1 MTAST
6 PKRHRHVRYL
16 LSVALATVV
25 FGASAGIEAQQA
37 RRPSRIG
44 VLNAAWAASHPTV
57 EGLKAGLK
65 DLGLEDGRDVT
76 FDIRFTEG
84 KLTAMPAAADA
95 LVKSGVDLIF
105 TSQEAATQAAKD
117 ATTTVPIVFTLV
129 GDPVAANIVQALA
142 RPGRNVTGVSTLQ
155 SELVAKRLEVLK
167 TLAPE
172 ARRVWLIYY
181 GNDLGTAPMIRKAA
195 DVAPSMKLDLVPKG
209 VLDANELKAALRDVR
224 RGDVV
229 LAPDGSN
236 PDLAI
241 AIIQRSLAL
250 RIPAVFG
257 TALWVGY
264 GGLISYGPD
273 YYAQGVQAATL
284 VAKIL
289 RGARPQDLPV
299 EGAEKIDLAV
309 NLKTAELLGLTVPRK
324 ILLRADAFRR

>member
-1 MTAST
+1 MQSGPGRLRLRRLEAAIF
-6 PKRHRHVRYL
+6 L
-16 LSVALATVV
+16 CLALPW
-25 FGASAGIEAQQA
+25 SAGEAQPA

-57 EGLKAGLK
+57 EGLKAGLR

-84 KLTAMPAAADA
+84 KLDAMPTAAAA
-95 LVKSGVDLIF
+95 LVKTGVDLIF
-105 TSQEAATQAAKD
+105 TSQEAATQAARD
-117 ATTTVPIVFTLV
+117 ATRSVPIVFTLV
-129 GDPVAANIVQALA
+129 GDPVGARLVDTLA
-142 RPGRNVTGVSTLQ
+142 QPGGNVTGVSSLQ
-155 SELVAKRLEVLK
+155 TELMAKRLEVLR
-167 TLAPE
+167 TLAPN

-181 GNDLGTAPMIRKAA
+181 GADLSTTPMVDKALEA
-195 DVAPSMKLDLVPKG
+195 AQRTKVDLVPKG
-209 VLDANELKAALRDVR
+209 VLDATALRAALGDLR
-224 RGDVV
+224 RGDAV
-229 LAPDGSN
+229 LAPEGSN
-236 PDLAI
+236 PDLAVALI
-241 AIIQRSLAL
+241 ERSLAL
-250 RIPAVFG
+250 RVPVVFG

-273 YYAQGVQAATL
+273 YYAQGVQAAGL

>member
-1 MTAST
+1 VTAST

-16 LSVALATVV
+16 LWVALATVV
-25 FGASAGIEAQQA
+25 FGASAGIEAQQG

-84 KLTAMPAAADA
+84 KLAAMPAAADA

-181 GNDLGTAPMIRKAA
+181 GNDLGTAPN
-195 DVAPSMKLDLVPKG
+195 
-209 VLDANELKAALRDVR
+209 DAHLLLIDSSPNIEVR
-224 RGDVV
+224 
-229 LAPDGSN
+229 LFN
-236 PDLAI
+236 PI
-241 AIIQRSLAL
+241 ASRSARLL
-250 RIPAVFG
+250 G
-257 TALWVGY
+257 
-264 GGLISYGPD
+264 
-273 YYAQGVQAATL
+273 TL
-284 VAKIL
+284 VDFAKFDAAGPNL
-289 RGARPQDLPV
+289 R
-299 EGAEKIDLAV
+299 
-309 NLKTAELLGLTVPRK
+309 
-324 ILLRADAFRR
+324 